1 MRLPM
6 FSYRRILEYTYAS
19 MLNAYLSKL
28 HMILMNL
35 AVNGQIKEDVF
46 REQRERETKD
56 NKRFI
61 NPSRVLA
68 PLLNIPRTNTSK

>member
-35 AVNGQIKEDVF
+35 AINGQIKKDVF
-46 REQRERETKD
+46 RKQRERD
-56 NKRFI
+56 KR
-61 NPSRVLA
+61 
-68 PLLNIPRTNTSK
+68 